1 MAPTEPIISAS
12 LAAAE
17 LPDAD
22 ALVREAGWNQV
33 AADWEIFRA
42 LGTVYGARVGQRV
55 VATAAALPYGEFAWV
70 SMVLVAGEQ
79 RRNGLGTRLLKRA
92 IADLREQG
100 RVPVLDATPAGRPLY
115 RGLGFQETWGF
126 HRLERPVA
134 MPMRESAA
142 AAGDTV
148 VRPIGDADWP
158 ALCAY
163 DAAAFGADRS
173 ALLSRLR
180 GRLPAAEL
188 IAERHGRVAG
198 FLLGRN
204 GRTSS
209 QIGPLVAE
217 DEGAAQALLARA
229 LPAIGGPLYIDFAD
243 SKTGLRTWLLQS
255 GFAVQRPFTRMLLG
269 RAAGFDDPSRT
280 FAVAGPELG

>member
-1 MAPTEPIISAS
+1 MAPTEPIISGV
-12 LAAAE
+12 LTAAE
-17 LPDAD
+17 IPDAE

-42 LGTVYGARVGQRV
+42 LGNVFTARVDTRV
-55 VATAAALPYGEFAWV
+55 VATAAILPYGEFAWIG
-70 SMVLVAGEQ
+70 MVLVAGEQ
-79 RRNGLGTRLLKRA
+79 RRHGLGTQLLERC
-92 IADLREQG
+92 ISTLHQQR

-115 RGLGFQETWGF
+115 RARGFQETWGY
-126 HRLERPVA
+126 HRLARQHAPA
-134 MPMRESAA
+134 MQT
-142 AAGDTV
+142 DTHTTGGII

-158 ALCAY
+158 ALCAM

-188 IAERHGRVAG
+188 IAERHGRIAG

-204 GRTSS
+204 GRSAS
-209 QIGPLVAE
+209 HIGPLVAE
-217 DEGAAQALLARA
+217 DENAAHALLARA
-229 LPAIGGPLYIDFAD
+229 LAALPGPIYIDFAD
-243 SKTGLRTWLLQS
+243 SKTGLRAWLAEQ
-255 GFAVQRPFTRMLLG
+255 GFVAQRPLTRMLLG
-269 RAAGFDDPSRT
+269 RSSGFDDEART